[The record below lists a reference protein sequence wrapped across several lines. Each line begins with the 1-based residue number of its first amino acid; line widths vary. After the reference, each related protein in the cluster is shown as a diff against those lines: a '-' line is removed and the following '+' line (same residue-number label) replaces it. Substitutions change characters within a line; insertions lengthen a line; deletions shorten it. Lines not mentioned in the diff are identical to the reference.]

1 MVFLHYFVWS
11 CWYNTMS
18 VYLVKLNFTGA
29 QIGLAYGTTAI
40 GALVSPFLIGVI
52 ADRYVPAQR
61 LLGTLHLI
69 GAALLWW
76 ISQQTSFD
84 AFYWSLVIYTLT
96 YMAGHGLINTITL
109 THAPNPAKWF
119 PIIMTAA
126 SAGWIAAANVINYWG
141 KIAGW
146 IANTINTFTSIFNFT
161 AFKAMPDA
169 KANLADNNGMFL
181 LACGIAVAIALYAF
195 TLPNT
200 PPKGDAGPVSA
211 SKLLGLDALKLFKDR
226 SFAVFMFCSFLI
238 CIPLS
243 FYFTW
248 TGAFLSEMNVANYA
262 SKMTLGQV
270 SEVGFLLLLPALLPL
285 LGAKRI
291 MILGMAAWAVRFA
304 LFAYFHEQPTA
315 TWMILGGILLHGMCY
330 DFIFVMGR
338 MYVDKAAG
346 DSLRASAQG
355 LHAVFTLG
363 AGMFVGSWLSG
374 VIAQFYSKPQIKADG
389 WIQEIAYKALDFLS
403 PITNYI
409 AEIFSAQKVPAN
421 DAHMWTHVWLIPAI
435 MSAALIP
442 IFLALFREKPAD
454 SPSA

>member
-11 CWYNTMS
+11 CWYNTMA
-18 VYLVKLNFTGA
+18 VYLGKLEFTGT

-52 ADRYVPAQR
+52 ADRYVSAQR
-61 LLGTLHLI
+61 LLGVLHLL
-69 GAALLWW
+69 GAGLLWW
-76 ISQQTSFD
+76 ISQQTSFSV
-84 AFYWSLVIYTLT
+84 FYPSLIVYTLT

-119 PIIMTAA
+119 PIVMAAA
-126 SAGWIAAANVINYWG
+126 SAGWIAAANVV
-141 KIAGW
+141 
-146 IANTINTFTSIFNFT
+146 NF
-161 AFKAMPDA
+161 A
-169 KANLADNNGMFL
+169 KLADNNGMFT
-181 LACGIAVAIALYAF
+181 LACGVAVAIALYSF

-211 SKLLGLDALKLFKDR
+211 GKLLGLDALKLFKDR
-226 SFAVFMFCSFLI
+226 SFAIFMVCSFLI

-248 TGAFLSEMNVANYA
+248 TGAFLSEMNVADYA
-262 SKMTLGQV
+262 SKMTLGQL
-270 SEVGFLLLLPALLPL
+270 SEVGFLLLLPILLPI

-291 MILGMAAWAVRFA
+291 MILGMAAWAARFA

-315 TWMILGGILLHGMCY
+315 TWMVLGGILLHGMCY

-374 VIAQFYSKPQIKADG
+374 VVAQHYTNPQNIHDWKSI
-389 WIQEIAYKALDFLS
+389 WL
-403 PITNYI
+403 
-409 AEIFSAQKVPAN
+409 VPALMS
-421 DAHMWTHVWLIPAI
+421 AVLIPV
-435 MSAALIP
+435 
-442 IFLALFREKPAD
+442 FLALFRERSSD
-454 SPSA
+454 EG

>member
-1 MVFLHYFVWS
+1 MTPTLYLRLAAMVFLHYFVWS
-11 CWYNTMS
+11 CWYNTMA
-18 VYLVKLNFTGA
+18 VYLGKLNFTGT

-40 GALVSPFLIGVI
+40 GALISPFLIGVI

-61 LLGTLHLI
+61 LLGVLHLL

-76 ISQQTSFD
+76 ISQQTSFSI
-84 AFYWSLVIYTLT
+84 FYPSLIVYTLT

-119 PIIMTAA
+119 PIVMAAA
-126 SAGWIAAANVINYWG
+126 SAGWIAAANVINF
-141 KIAGW
+141 AG
-146 IANTINTFTSIFNFT
+146 
-161 AFKAMPDA
+161 
-169 KANLADNNGMFL
+169 LADNKGMFT
-181 LACGIAVAIALYAF
+181 LACGVAVAIALYSF

-248 TGAFLSEMNVANYA
+248 TGAFLSDMNVANYA

-270 SEVGFLLLLPALLPL
+270 SEVGFLLLLPALLPF

-291 MILGMAAWAVRFA
+291 MILGMAAWAVRFS

-315 TWMILGGILLHGMCY
+315 TWMVLGGILLHGMCY

-374 VIAQFYSKPQIKADG
+374 VVAQNY
-389 WIQEIAYKALDFLS
+389 
-403 PITNYI
+403 TNAAGVHDWKSI
-409 AEIFSAQKVPAN
+409 
-421 DAHMWTHVWLIPAI
+421 WLVPAI
-435 MSAALIP
+435 MSAVLIP
-442 IFLALFREKPAD
+442 IFLALFREK
-454 SPSA
+454 SAEDTRA

>member
-1 MVFLHYFVWS
+1 MSPTLYIRLATMVFLHYFVWS
-11 CWYNTMS
+11 CWYNTMA
-18 VYLVKLNFTGA
+18 VYLGKLEFTGT

-52 ADRYVPAQR
+52 ADRYVSAQR
-61 LLGTLHLI
+61 LLGVLHLL
-69 GAALLWW
+69 GAGLLWW
-76 ISQQTSFD
+76 ISQQTTFSV
-84 AFYWSLVIYTLT
+84 FYPSLIVYTLT

-119 PIIMTAA
+119 PIVMAAA
-126 SAGWIAAANVINYWG
+126 SAGWIAAANVV
-141 KIAGW
+141 
-146 IANTINTFTSIFNFT
+146 NF
-161 AFKAMPDA
+161 A
-169 KANLADNNGMFL
+169 KLTDNNGMFT
-181 LACGIAVAIALYAF
+181 LACGVAVAIALYSF

-211 SKLLGLDALKLFKDR
+211 GKLLGLDALRLFKDR
-226 SFAVFMFCSFLI
+226 SFAIFMVCSFLI

-248 TGAFLSEMNVANYA
+248 TGAFLSEMNVADYA
-262 SKMTLGQV
+262 SKMTLGQL
-270 SEVGFLLLLPALLPL
+270 SEVGFLLLLPILLPI

-291 MILGMAAWAVRFA
+291 MILGMAAWAARFA

-315 TWMILGGILLHGMCY
+315 TWMVLGGILLHGMCY

-374 VIAQFYSKPQIKADG
+374 VVAQNY
-389 WIQEIAYKALDFLS
+389 
-403 PITNYI
+403 TN
-409 AEIFSAQKVPAN
+409 AQGVHDWKSI
-421 DAHMWTHVWLIPAI
+421 WLVPAI

-442 IFLALFREKPAD
+442 VFLALFRERSSD
-454 SPSA
+454 EG

>member
-11 CWYNTMS
+11 CWYNTLS
-18 VYLVKLNFTGA
+18 VYLGTLKFTGT

-61 LLGTLHLI
+61 LLGVLHLL
-69 GAALLWW
+69 GAGLLWW
-76 ISQQTSFD
+76 ISQQTTFS
-84 AFYWSLVIYTLT
+84 AFYPSLIVYTLT

-119 PIIMTAA
+119 PIVMAAA
-126 SAGWIAAANVINYWG
+126 SAGWIAAANVV
-141 KIAGW
+141 
-146 IANTINTFTSIFNFT
+146 NF
-161 AFKAMPDA
+161 A
-169 KANLADNNGMFL
+169 KLTDNNGMFT
-181 LACGIAVAIALYAF
+181 LACGVAVGIALYSF

-211 SKLLGLDALKLFKDR
+211 GKLLGLDALKLFKDR
-226 SFAVFMFCSFLI
+226 SFAVFMICSFLI
-238 CIPLS
+238 CVPLS

-248 TGAFLSEMNVANYA
+248 TGAFLSEMNVADYA
-262 SKMTLGQV
+262 SKMTLGQL
-270 SEVGFLLLLPALLPL
+270 SEVGFLLLLPILLPI

-291 MILGMAAWAVRFA
+291 MILGMAAWAARFA

-315 TWMILGGILLHGMCY
+315 TWMVLGGILLHGMCY

-374 VIAQFYSKPQIKADG
+374 VVAQNY
-389 WIQEIAYKALDFLS
+389 
-403 PITNYI
+403 TN
-409 AEIFSAQKVPAN
+409 AQGVHDWKSI
-421 DAHMWTHVWLIPAI
+421 WLVPAI

-442 IFLALFREKPAD
+442 VFLALFREKPAED
-454 SPSA
+454 TKA

>member
-1 MVFLHYFVWS
+1 MTPTLYLRLATMVFLHYFVWS
-11 CWYNTMS
+11 CWYNTMA
-18 VYLVKLNFTGA
+18 VYLGKLNFTGT

-61 LLGTLHLI
+61 LLGGLHLL

-76 ISQQTSFD
+76 ISQQTEFGV
-84 AFYWSLVIYTLT
+84 FYPSLIVYTLT

-109 THAPNPAKWF
+109 AHAPNPAKWF
-119 PIIMTAA
+119 PIVMAAA
-126 SAGWIAAANVINYWG
+126 SAGWIAAANVINF
-141 KIAGW
+141 AG
-146 IANTINTFTSIFNFT
+146 
-161 AFKAMPDA
+161 
-169 KANLADNNGMFL
+169 LADNKGMFT
-181 LACGIAVAIALYAF
+181 LACGVAVAIALYSF

-226 SFAVFMFCSFLI
+226 SFAVFMVCSFLI
-238 CIPLS
+238 CVPLS

-248 TGAFLSEMNVANYA
+248 TGAFLSDMNVANYA

-270 SEVGFLLLLPALLPL
+270 SEVGFLLLLPVLLPF

-291 MILGMAAWAVRFA
+291 MILGMAAWAARFA

-315 TWMILGGILLHGMCY
+315 TWMVLGGILLHGMCY

-374 VIAQFYSKPQIKADG
+374 VVAQHY
-389 WIQEIAYKALDFLS
+389 
-403 PITNYI
+403 T
-409 AEIFSAQKVPAN
+409 AN
-421 DAHMWTHVWLIPAI
+421 NVHDWKSIWLVPAI

-442 IFLALFREKPAD
+442 IFLALFREKSGD

>member
-1 MVFLHYFVWS
+1 MTPTLYLRLAAMVFLHYFVWS
-11 CWYNTMS
+11 CWYNTMA
-18 VYLVKLNFTGA
+18 VYLGKLNFTGT

-40 GALVSPFLIGVI
+40 GALISPFIIGVI
-52 ADRYVPAQR
+52 ADRFVPAQR
-61 LLGTLHLI
+61 LLGGLHLL

-76 ISQQTSFD
+76 ISQQTTFGI
-84 AFYWSLVIYTLT
+84 FYPSLIVYTLT

-109 THAPNPAKWF
+109 THTPNPAKWF
-119 PIIMTAA
+119 PVVMVAA
-126 SAGWIAAANVINYWG
+126 SAGWIVAANVINF
-141 KIAGW
+141 AQ
-146 IANTINTFTSIFNFT
+146 
-161 AFKAMPDA
+161 
-169 KANLADNNGMFL
+169 LADNNGMFK
-181 LACGIAVAIALYAF
+181 LACGVALMVALYSF

-200 PPKGDAGPVSA
+200 PPKGDTGPVSA

-248 TGAFLSEMNVANYA
+248 TGAFLSEMNVADYA

-270 SEVGFLLLLPALLPL
+270 SEVGFLLLLPILLPF

-315 TWMILGGILLHGMCY
+315 TWMVFGGILLHGMSY

-363 AGMFVGSWLSG
+363 AGMFVGSWLAG
-374 VIAQFYSKPQIKADG
+374 VVAQNY
-389 WIQEIAYKALDFLS
+389 
-403 PITNYI
+403 TNAAGVHDWKSI
-409 AEIFSAQKVPAN
+409 
-421 DAHMWTHVWLIPAI
+421 WLIPAI
-435 MSAALIP
+435 MSAVLIP
-442 IFLALFREKPAD
+442 VFLALFREK
-454 SPSA
+454 SAEDTNA

>member
-1 MVFLHYFVWS
+1 MTPTLYLRLAAMVFLHYFVWS
-11 CWYNTMS
+11 CWYNTMA
-18 VYLVKLNFTGA
+18 VYLGKLNFTGT

-40 GALVSPFLIGVI
+40 GALISPFIIGVI
-52 ADRYVPAQR
+52 ADRFVPAQR
-61 LLGTLHLI
+61 LLGVLHLL
-69 GAALLWW
+69 GAGLLWW
-76 ISQQTSFD
+76 ISQQT
-84 AFYWSLVIYTLT
+84 AFNIFYPSLIVYTLT

-109 THAPNPAKWF
+109 THTPNPAKWF
-119 PIIMTAA
+119 PIVMVAA
-126 SAGWIAAANVINYWG
+126 SAGWIVAANVINF
-141 KIAGW
+141 AG
-146 IANTINTFTSIFNFT
+146 
-161 AFKAMPDA
+161 
-169 KANLADNNGMFL
+169 LADNNGMFK
-181 LACGIAVAIALYAF
+181 LACGVALAVALYSF

-200 PPKGDAGPVSA
+200 PPKGDTGPVSA

-248 TGAFLSEMNVANYA
+248 TSAFLSEMNVADYA

-270 SEVGFLLLLPALLPL
+270 SEVGFLLLLPILLPF

-315 TWMILGGILLHGMCY
+315 TWMVLGGILLHGMCY

-363 AGMFVGSWLSG
+363 AGMFVGSWLAG
-374 VIAQFYSKPQIKADG
+374 VVAQNY
-389 WIQEIAYKALDFLS
+389 
-403 PITNYI
+403 TNAAGVHDWKSI
-409 AEIFSAQKVPAN
+409 
-421 DAHMWTHVWLIPAI
+421 WLVPAI

-442 IFLALFREKPAD
+442 IFVALFREKSAD
-454 SPSA
+454 TQDA

>member
-11 CWYNTMS
+11 CWYNTMA
-18 VYLVKLNFTGA
+18 VYLGKLEFTGT

-52 ADRYVPAQR
+52 ADRYVSAQR
-61 LLGTLHLI
+61 LLGVLHLL
-69 GAALLWW
+69 GAGLLWW
-76 ISQQTSFD
+76 ISQQTTFSV
-84 AFYWSLVIYTLT
+84 FYPSLIVYTLT

-119 PIIMTAA
+119 PIVMAAA
-126 SAGWIAAANVINYWG
+126 SAGWIAAANVV
-141 KIAGW
+141 
-146 IANTINTFTSIFNFT
+146 NF
-161 AFKAMPDA
+161 A
-169 KANLADNNGMFL
+169 KLTDNNGMFT
-181 LACGIAVAIALYAF
+181 LACGVAVAIALYSF

-211 SKLLGLDALKLFKDR
+211 GKLLGLDALRLFKDR
-226 SFAVFMFCSFLI
+226 SFAIFMVCSFLI

-248 TGAFLSEMNVANYA
+248 TGAFLSEMNVADYA
-262 SKMTLGQV
+262 SKMTLGQL
-270 SEVGFLLLLPALLPL
+270 SEVGFLLLLPILLPI

-291 MILGMAAWAVRFA
+291 MILGMAAWAARFA

-315 TWMILGGILLHGMCY
+315 TWMVLGGILLHGMCY

-374 VIAQFYSKPQIKADG
+374 VVAQNY
-389 WIQEIAYKALDFLS
+389 
-403 PITNYI
+403 TN
-409 AEIFSAQKVPAN
+409 AQGVHDWKSI
-421 DAHMWTHVWLIPAI
+421 WLVPAI

-442 IFLALFREKPAD
+442 IFLALFREKPSEDTHA
-454 SPSA
+454 

>member
-1 MVFLHYFVWS
+1 MTPTLYLRLAAMVFLHYFVWS
-11 CWYNTMS
+11 CWYNTMA
-18 VYLVKLNFTGA
+18 VYLGKLNFTGT

-40 GALVSPFLIGVI
+40 GALISPFIIGVI
-52 ADRYVPAQR
+52 ADRFVPAQR
-61 LLGTLHLI
+61 LLGVLHLL
-69 GAALLWW
+69 GAGLLWW
-76 ISQQTSFD
+76 ISQQTTFNI
-84 AFYWSLVIYTLT
+84 FYPSLIVYTLT

-109 THAPNPAKWF
+109 THTPNPAKWF
-119 PIIMTAA
+119 PIVMVAA
-126 SAGWIAAANVINYWG
+126 SAGWIVAANVINF
-141 KIAGW
+141 AG
-146 IANTINTFTSIFNFT
+146 
-161 AFKAMPDA
+161 
-169 KANLADNNGMFL
+169 LADNNGMFK
-181 LACGIAVAIALYAF
+181 LACGVALAVALYSF

-200 PPKGDAGPVSA
+200 PPKGDTGPVSA

-248 TGAFLSEMNVANYA
+248 TSAFLSEMNVADYA

-270 SEVGFLLLLPALLPL
+270 SEVGFLLLLPILLPF

-291 MILGMAAWAVRFA
+291 MILGMAAWAARFA

-315 TWMILGGILLHGMCY
+315 TWMVLGGILLHGMSY

-363 AGMFVGSWLSG
+363 AGMFVGSWLAG
-374 VIAQFYSKPQIKADG
+374 VVAQ
-389 WIQEIAYKALDFLS
+389 
-403 PITNYI
+403 NYT
-409 AEIFSAQKVPAN
+409 SATGVHDWKSI
-421 DAHMWTHVWLIPAI
+421 WLVPAI
-435 MSAALIP
+435 MSAILIP
-442 IFLALFREKPAD
+442 VFLALFREK
-454 SPSA
+454 SPNDASA

>member
-1 MVFLHYFVWS
+1 MTPTLYLRLAIMVFLHYFVWS
-11 CWYNTMS
+11 CWYNTMA
-18 VYLVKLNFTGA
+18 VYLGKLNFTGT

-61 LLGTLHLI
+61 LLGVLHLL

-76 ISQQTSFD
+76 ISQQTSFSI
-84 AFYWSLVIYTLT
+84 FYPSLIVYTLT

-119 PIIMTAA
+119 PIVMAAA
-126 SAGWIAAANVINYWG
+126 SAGWIAAANVINF
-141 KIAGW
+141 AG
-146 IANTINTFTSIFNFT
+146 
-161 AFKAMPDA
+161 
-169 KANLADNNGMFL
+169 LADNKGMFT
-181 LACGIAVAIALYAF
+181 LACGVAVAIALYSF

-248 TGAFLSEMNVANYA
+248 TGAFLSDMNVANYA

-270 SEVGFLLLLPALLPL
+270 SEVGFLLLLPALLPF

-291 MILGMAAWAVRFA
+291 MILGMAAWAARFA

-315 TWMILGGILLHGMCY
+315 TWMVLGGILLHGMCY

-374 VIAQFYSKPQIKADG
+374 VVAQRYSNAAGVHDWKSI
-389 WIQEIAYKALDFLS
+389 
-403 PITNYI
+403 
-409 AEIFSAQKVPAN
+409 
-421 DAHMWTHVWLIPAI
+421 WLVPAI

-442 IFLALFREKPAD
+442 IFFALFREK
-454 SPSA
+454 SAEDTRA

>member
-1 MVFLHYFVWS
+1 MTPTLYLRLAIMVFLHYFVWS
-11 CWYNTMS
+11 CWYNTLS
-18 VYLVKLNFTGA
+18 VYLGTLKFTGT

-52 ADRYVPAQR
+52 ADRYVSAQR
-61 LLGTLHLI
+61 LLGVLHLL
-69 GAALLWW
+69 GAGLLWW
-76 ISQQTSFD
+76 ISQQTTFSV
-84 AFYWSLVIYTLT
+84 FYPSLIVYTLT

-119 PIIMTAA
+119 PIVMAAA
-126 SAGWIAAANVINYWG
+126 SAGWIAAANVV
-141 KIAGW
+141 
-146 IANTINTFTSIFNFT
+146 NF
-161 AFKAMPDA
+161 A
-169 KANLADNNGMFL
+169 KLTDNNGMFT
-181 LACGIAVAIALYAF
+181 LACGVAVAIALYSF

-211 SKLLGLDALKLFKDR
+211 GKLLGLDALRLFKDR
-226 SFAVFMFCSFLI
+226 SFAIFMVCSFLI

-248 TGAFLSEMNVANYA
+248 TGAFLSEMNVADYA
-262 SKMTLGQV
+262 SKMTLGQL
-270 SEVGFLLLLPALLPL
+270 SEVGFLLLLPILLPI

-291 MILGMAAWAVRFA
+291 MILGMAAWAARFA

-315 TWMILGGILLHGMCY
+315 TWMVLGGILLHGMCY

-374 VIAQFYSKPQIKADG
+374 VVAQNY
-389 WIQEIAYKALDFLS
+389 
-403 PITNYI
+403 TN
-409 AEIFSAQKVPAN
+409 AQGVHDWKSI
-421 DAHMWTHVWLIPAI
+421 WLVPAI

-442 IFLALFREKPAD
+442 VFLALFRERSSD
-454 SPSA
+454 EG

>member
-1 MVFLHYFVWS
+1 MTPTLYIRLATMVFLHYFVWS
-11 CWYNTMS
+11 CWYNTMA
-18 VYLVKLNFTGA
+18 VYLGKLNFTGT

-61 LLGTLHLI
+61 LLGVLHLL
-69 GAALLWW
+69 GAGLLWW
-76 ISQQTSFD
+76 ISQQTSFSI
-84 AFYWSLVIYTLT
+84 FYPSLIVYTLT

-119 PIIMTAA
+119 PIVMAAA
-126 SAGWIAAANVINYWG
+126 SAGWIVAANVINF
-141 KIAGW
+141 AG
-146 IANTINTFTSIFNFT
+146 
-161 AFKAMPDA
+161 
-169 KANLADNNGMFL
+169 LADNKGMFT
-181 LACGIAVAIALYAF
+181 LACGVAVAIALYSF

-248 TGAFLSEMNVANYA
+248 TGAFLSDMNVANYA

-270 SEVGFLLLLPALLPL
+270 SEVGFLLLLPVLLPF

-315 TWMILGGILLHGMCY
+315 TWMVLGGILLHGMCY

-374 VIAQFYSKPQIKADG
+374 VVAQNY
-389 WIQEIAYKALDFLS
+389 
-403 PITNYI
+403 TNAAGLHDWKSI
-409 AEIFSAQKVPAN
+409 
-421 DAHMWTHVWLIPAI
+421 WLVPAI

-442 IFLALFREKPAD
+442 IFLALFRDK
-454 SPSA
+454 SAEDTKA

>member
-1 MVFLHYFVWS
+1 MTPTLYLRLAAMVFLHYFVWS
-11 CWYNTMS
+11 CWYNTMA
-18 VYLVKLNFTGA
+18 VYLGKLNFTGT

-40 GALVSPFLIGVI
+40 GALISPFIIGVI
-52 ADRYVPAQR
+52 ADRFVPAQR
-61 LLGTLHLI
+61 LLGGLHLL

-76 ISQQTSFD
+76 ISQQTTFGI
-84 AFYWSLVIYTLT
+84 FYPSLIVYTLT

-109 THAPNPAKWF
+109 THTPNPAKWF
-119 PIIMTAA
+119 PIVMVAA
-126 SAGWIAAANVINYWG
+126 SAGWIVAANVINF
-141 KIAGW
+141 AE
-146 IANTINTFTSIFNFT
+146 
-161 AFKAMPDA
+161 
-169 KANLADNNGMFL
+169 LADNNGMFK
-181 LACGIAVAIALYAF
+181 LACGVALAVALYSF

-200 PPKGDAGPVSA
+200 PPKGDTGPVSA

-248 TGAFLSEMNVANYA
+248 TSAFLSEMNVADYA

-270 SEVGFLLLLPALLPL
+270 SEVGFLLLLPILLPF

-291 MILGMAAWAVRFA
+291 MILGMAAWALRFA

-315 TWMILGGILLHGMCY
+315 TWMILGGILLHGMSY

-363 AGMFVGSWLSG
+363 AGMFVGSWLAG
-374 VIAQFYSKPQIKADG
+374 VVAQNY
-389 WIQEIAYKALDFLS
+389 
-403 PITNYI
+403 TNAAGVHDWKSI
-409 AEIFSAQKVPAN
+409 
-421 DAHMWTHVWLIPAI
+421 WLVPAI
-435 MSAALIP
+435 MSAVLIP
-442 IFLALFREKPAD
+442 VFLALFREK
-454 SPSA
+454 SAEDTRA

>member
-1 MVFLHYFVWS
+1 MTPTLYLRLAVMVFLHYFVWS
-11 CWYNTMS
+11 CWYNTMA
-18 VYLVKLNFTGA
+18 VYLGKLNFTGT

-61 LLGTLHLI
+61 LLGVLHLL
-69 GAALLWW
+69 GAGLLWW
-76 ISQQTSFD
+76 ISQQTSFSI
-84 AFYWSLVIYTLT
+84 FYPSLIVYTLT

-119 PIIMTAA
+119 PVVMAAA
-126 SAGWIAAANVINYWG
+126 SAGWIAAANVINF
-141 KIAGW
+141 AG
-146 IANTINTFTSIFNFT
+146 
-161 AFKAMPDA
+161 
-169 KANLADNNGMFL
+169 LADNNGMFR
-181 LACGIAVAIALYAF
+181 LACGIAVAIALYSF

-248 TGAFLSEMNVANYA
+248 TGAFLSDMNVANYA

-270 SEVGFLLLLPALLPL
+270 SEVGFLLLLPVLLPF

-315 TWMILGGILLHGMCY
+315 TWMVLGGILLHGMCY

-374 VIAQFYSKPQIKADG
+374 VVAQNY
-389 WIQEIAYKALDFLS
+389 
-403 PITNYI
+403 TNAAGVHDWKSI
-409 AEIFSAQKVPAN
+409 
-421 DAHMWTHVWLIPAI
+421 WLVPAI

-442 IFLALFREKPAD
+442 IVLALFRDKPAED
-454 SPSA
+454 TRA

>member
-1 MVFLHYFVWS
+1 MA
-11 CWYNTMS
+11 
-18 VYLVKLNFTGA
+18 VYLGKLNFTGT

-40 GALVSPFLIGVI
+40 GALISPFIIGVI
-52 ADRYVPAQR
+52 ADRFVPAQR
-61 LLGTLHLI
+61 LLGVLHLL
-69 GAALLWW
+69 GAGLLWW
-76 ISQQTSFD
+76 ISQQTTFNI
-84 AFYWSLVIYTLT
+84 FYPSLIVYTLT

-109 THAPNPAKWF
+109 THTPNPAKWF
-119 PIIMTAA
+119 PIVMVAA
-126 SAGWIAAANVINYWG
+126 SAGWIVAANVINF
-141 KIAGW
+141 AG
-146 IANTINTFTSIFNFT
+146 
-161 AFKAMPDA
+161 
-169 KANLADNNGMFL
+169 LADNNGMFK
-181 LACGIAVAIALYAF
+181 LACGVALAVALYSF

-200 PPKGDAGPVSA
+200 PPKGDTGPVSA

-248 TGAFLSEMNVANYA
+248 TSAFLSEMNVADYA

-270 SEVGFLLLLPALLPL
+270 SEVGFLLLLPVLLPF

-291 MILGMAAWAVRFA
+291 MILGMAAWAARFA

-315 TWMILGGILLHGMCY
+315 TWMVLGGILLHGMSY

-363 AGMFVGSWLSG
+363 AGMFVGSWLAG
-374 VIAQFYSKPQIKADG
+374 VVAQNY
-389 WIQEIAYKALDFLS
+389 
-403 PITNYI
+403 TNAAGVHDWKSI
-409 AEIFSAQKVPAN
+409 
-421 DAHMWTHVWLIPAI
+421 WLVPAI

-442 IFLALFREKPAD
+442 IFLALFHERSGDEG
-454 SPSA
+454 

>member
-1 MVFLHYFVWS
+1 MTPTLYLRLAAMVFLHYFVWS
-11 CWYNTMS
+11 CWYNTMA
-18 VYLVKLNFTGA
+18 VYLGKLNFTGT

-40 GALVSPFLIGVI
+40 GALISPFIIGVI
-52 ADRYVPAQR
+52 ADRFVPAQR
-61 LLGTLHLI
+61 LLGVLHLL
-69 GAALLWW
+69 GAGLLWW
-76 ISQQTSFD
+76 ISQQTTFNI
-84 AFYWSLVIYTLT
+84 FYPSLIVYTLT

-109 THAPNPAKWF
+109 THTPNPAKWF
-119 PIIMTAA
+119 PVVMVAA
-126 SAGWIAAANVINYWG
+126 SAGWIVAANVINF
-141 KIAGW
+141 AG
-146 IANTINTFTSIFNFT
+146 
-161 AFKAMPDA
+161 
-169 KANLADNNGMFL
+169 LADNNGMFK
-181 LACGIAVAIALYAF
+181 LACGVALAVALYSF

-200 PPKGDAGPVSA
+200 PPKGDTGPVSA

-248 TGAFLSEMNVANYA
+248 TSAFLSEMNVADYA

-270 SEVGFLLLLPALLPL
+270 SEVGFLLLLPILLPF

-291 MILGMAAWAVRFA
+291 MILGMAAWAARFA

-315 TWMILGGILLHGMCY
+315 TWMILGGILLHGMSY

-363 AGMFVGSWLSG
+363 AGMFVGSWLAG
-374 VIAQFYSKPQIKADG
+374 VVAQNY
-389 WIQEIAYKALDFLS
+389 
-403 PITNYI
+403 TNAAGVHDWKSI
-409 AEIFSAQKVPAN
+409 
-421 DAHMWTHVWLIPAI
+421 WLVPAI
-435 MSAALIP
+435 MSAVLIP
-442 IFLALFREKPAD
+442 VFLALFRERSGD
-454 SPSA
+454 EG

>member
-1 MVFLHYFVWS
+1 VRPSAATPKLPPFPQLRTKNKELFLSYPYPYPYPFNHPMTPTLYLRLAIMVFLHYFVWS
-11 CWYNTMS
+11 CWYNTLS
-18 VYLVKLNFTGA
+18 VYLGTLKFTGT

-61 LLGTLHLI
+61 LLGVLHLL
-69 GAALLWW
+69 GAGLLWW
-76 ISQQTSFD
+76 ISQQTTFSV
-84 AFYWSLVIYTLT
+84 FYPSLIVYTLT

-119 PIIMTAA
+119 PIVMAAA
-126 SAGWIAAANVINYWG
+126 SAGWIAAANVV
-141 KIAGW
+141 
-146 IANTINTFTSIFNFT
+146 NF
-161 AFKAMPDA
+161 A
-169 KANLADNNGMFL
+169 KLADNNGMFT
-181 LACGIAVAIALYAF
+181 LACGVAVAIALYSF

-211 SKLLGLDALKLFKDR
+211 GKLLGLDALKLFKDR
-226 SFAVFMFCSFLI
+226 SFAVFMICSFLI

-248 TGAFLSEMNVANYA
+248 TGAFLSEMNVADYA

-270 SEVGFLLLLPALLPL
+270 SEVGFLLLLPILLPI

-315 TWMILGGILLHGMCY
+315 TWMVLGGILLHGMCY

-374 VIAQFYSKPQIKADG
+374 VVAQNYTNAQNVHDWKAI
-389 WIQEIAYKALDFLS
+389 WL
-403 PITNYI
+403 
-409 AEIFSAQKVPAN
+409 VPALMS
-421 DAHMWTHVWLIPAI
+421 AVLIPV
-435 MSAALIP
+435 
-442 IFLALFREKPAD
+442 FLALFREKPAD
-454 SPSA
+454 TRDA

>member
-1 MVFLHYFVWS
+1 MTPTLYIRLATMVFLHYFVWS
-11 CWYNTMS
+11 CWYNTLS
-18 VYLVKLNFTGA
+18 VYLGKLEFTGT

-61 LLGTLHLI
+61 LLGVLHLL
-69 GAALLWW
+69 GAGLLWW
-76 ISQQTSFD
+76 ISQQTTFSV
-84 AFYWSLVIYTLT
+84 FYPSLIVYTLT

-109 THAPNPAKWF
+109 AHAPNPAKWF
-119 PIIMTAA
+119 PIVMAAA
-126 SAGWIAAANVINYWG
+126 SAGWIAAANVV
-141 KIAGW
+141 
-146 IANTINTFTSIFNFT
+146 NF
-161 AFKAMPDA
+161 A
-169 KANLADNNGMFL
+169 KLTDNNGMFT
-181 LACGIAVAIALYAF
+181 LACGVAVAIALYSF

-211 SKLLGLDALKLFKDR
+211 GKLLGLDALKLFKDR
-226 SFAVFMFCSFLI
+226 SFAIFMICSFLI
-238 CIPLS
+238 CVPLS

-248 TGAFLSEMNVANYA
+248 TGAFLSEMNVADYA
-262 SKMTLGQV
+262 SKMTLGQL
-270 SEVGFLLLLPALLPL
+270 SEVGFLLLLPILLPI

-315 TWMILGGILLHGMCY
+315 TWMVLGGILLHGMCY

-374 VIAQFYSKPQIKADG
+374 VVAQNY
-389 WIQEIAYKALDFLS
+389 
-403 PITNYI
+403 TN
-409 AEIFSAQKVPAN
+409 AQNVHDWKSI
-421 DAHMWTHVWLIPAI
+421 WLVPAI

-442 IFLALFREKPAD
+442 VFLALFREKPAD
-454 SPSA
+454 TQDA

>member
-1 MVFLHYFVWS
+1 MTPTLYIRLATMVFLHYFVWS
-11 CWYNTMS
+11 CWYNTMA
-18 VYLVKLNFTGA
+18 VYLGKLNFTGT

-61 LLGTLHLI
+61 LLGVLHLL
-69 GAALLWW
+69 GAGLLWW
-76 ISQQTSFD
+76 ISQQTSFSI
-84 AFYWSLVIYTLT
+84 FYPSLIVYTLT

-119 PIIMTAA
+119 PIVMAAA
-126 SAGWIAAANVINYWG
+126 SAGWIAAANVV
-141 KIAGW
+141 
-146 IANTINTFTSIFNFT
+146 NF
-161 AFKAMPDA
+161 A
-169 KANLADNNGMFL
+169 KLADNNGMFT
-181 LACGIAVAIALYAF
+181 LACGVAVAIALYSF

-248 TGAFLSEMNVANYA
+248 TGAFLSEMNVADYA

-270 SEVGFLLLLPALLPL
+270 SEVGFLLLLPVLLPF

-315 TWMILGGILLHGMCY
+315 TWMVLGGILLHGMCY

-374 VIAQFYSKPQIKADG
+374 VVAQNY
-389 WIQEIAYKALDFLS
+389 
-403 PITNYI
+403 TNVQGVHDWKSI
-409 AEIFSAQKVPAN
+409 
-421 DAHMWTHVWLIPAI
+421 WLVPAI
-435 MSAALIP
+435 MSAVLIP
-442 IFLALFREKPAD
+442 IFLALFRERSSD
-454 SPSA
+454 EG

>member
-1 MVFLHYFVWS
+1 MTPTLYIRLATMVFLHYFVWS
-11 CWYNTMS
+11 CWYNTLS
-18 VYLVKLNFTGA
+18 VYLGKLEFTGT

-61 LLGTLHLI
+61 LLGVLHLL
-69 GAALLWW
+69 GAGLLWW
-76 ISQQTSFD
+76 ISQQTTFSV
-84 AFYWSLVIYTLT
+84 FYPSLIVYTLT

-109 THAPNPAKWF
+109 AHAPNPAKWF
-119 PIIMTAA
+119 PIVMAAA
-126 SAGWIAAANVINYWG
+126 SAGWIAAANVV
-141 KIAGW
+141 
-146 IANTINTFTSIFNFT
+146 NF
-161 AFKAMPDA
+161 A
-169 KANLADNNGMFL
+169 KLADNNGMFT
-181 LACGIAVAIALYAF
+181 LACGVAVAIALYSF

-211 SKLLGLDALKLFKDR
+211 GKLLGLDALKLFKDR
-226 SFAVFMFCSFLI
+226 SFAIFMVCSFLI
-238 CIPLS
+238 CVPLS

-248 TGAFLSEMNVANYA
+248 TGAFLSEMNVADYA
-262 SKMTLGQV
+262 SKMTLGQL
-270 SEVGFLLLLPALLPL
+270 SEVGFLLLLPILLPI

-315 TWMILGGILLHGMCY
+315 TWMVLGGILLHGMCY

-374 VIAQFYSKPQIKADG
+374 VVAQNY
-389 WIQEIAYKALDFLS
+389 
-403 PITNYI
+403 TN
-409 AEIFSAQKVPAN
+409 AQNVHDWKSI
-421 DAHMWTHVWLIPAI
+421 WLVPAI

-442 IFLALFREKPAD
+442 VFLALFREKPAD
-454 SPSA
+454 TQDA

>member
-1 MVFLHYFVWS
+1 MTPTLYLRLAAMVFLHYFVWS
-11 CWYNTMS
+11 CWYNTMA
-18 VYLVKLNFTGA
+18 VYLGKLNFTGT

-40 GALVSPFLIGVI
+40 GALISPFIIGVI
-52 ADRYVPAQR
+52 ADRFVPAQR
-61 LLGTLHLI
+61 LLGVLHLL
-69 GAALLWW
+69 GAGLLWW
-76 ISQQTSFD
+76 ISQQT
-84 AFYWSLVIYTLT
+84 AFNIFYPSLIVYTLT

-109 THAPNPAKWF
+109 THTPNPAKWF
-119 PIIMTAA
+119 PIVMVAA
-126 SAGWIAAANVINYWG
+126 SAGWIVAANVINF
-141 KIAGW
+141 AG
-146 IANTINTFTSIFNFT
+146 
-161 AFKAMPDA
+161 
-169 KANLADNNGMFL
+169 LADNNGMFT
-181 LACGIAVAIALYAF
+181 LACGVAVAIALYSF

-270 SEVGFLLLLPALLPL
+270 SEVGFLLLLPVLLPF

-291 MILGMAAWAVRFA
+291 MILGMAAWAARFA

-315 TWMILGGILLHGMCY
+315 TWMVLGGILLHGMCY

-346 DSLRASAQG
+346 DGLRASAQG

-374 VIAQFYSKPQIKADG
+374 VVAQNY
-389 WIQEIAYKALDFLS
+389 
-403 PITNYI
+403 TN
-409 AEIFSAQKVPAN
+409 AAGVN
-421 DAHMWTHVWLIPAI
+421 DWKSIWLVPAI

-442 IFLALFREKPAD
+442 VFLALFREK
-454 SPSA
+454 SAEDTGA

>member
-1 MVFLHYFVWS
+1 MSPTLYIRLATMVFLHYFVWS
-11 CWYNTMS
+11 CWYNTMA
-18 VYLVKLNFTGA
+18 VYLGKLEFTGT

-52 ADRYVPAQR
+52 ADRYVSAQR
-61 LLGTLHLI
+61 LLGVLHLL
-69 GAALLWW
+69 GAGLLWW
-76 ISQQTSFD
+76 ISQQTTFSV
-84 AFYWSLVIYTLT
+84 FYPSLIVYTLT

-119 PIIMTAA
+119 PIVMAAA
-126 SAGWIAAANVINYWG
+126 SAGWIAAANVV
-141 KIAGW
+141 
-146 IANTINTFTSIFNFT
+146 NF
-161 AFKAMPDA
+161 A
-169 KANLADNNGMFL
+169 KLTDNNGMFT
-181 LACGIAVAIALYAF
+181 LACGVAVAIALYSF

-200 PPKGDAGPVSA
+200 PPKGDAGPVSVG
-211 SKLLGLDALKLFKDR
+211 KLLGLDALRLFKDR
-226 SFAVFMFCSFLI
+226 SFAIFMVCSFLI

-248 TGAFLSEMNVANYA
+248 TGAFLSEMNVADYA
-262 SKMTLGQV
+262 SKMTLGQL
-270 SEVGFLLLLPALLPL
+270 SEVGFLLLLPILLPI

-291 MILGMAAWAVRFA
+291 MILGMAAWAARFA

-315 TWMILGGILLHGMCY
+315 TWMVLGGILLHGMCY

-374 VIAQFYSKPQIKADG
+374 VVAQNYTNAQNVHDWKA
-389 WIQEIAYKALDFLS
+389 I
-403 PITNYI
+403 
-409 AEIFSAQKVPAN
+409 
-421 DAHMWTHVWLIPAI
+421 WLVPAI
-435 MSAALIP
+435 MSAVLIP
-442 IFLALFREKPAD
+442 VFLALFRERSSD
-454 SPSA
+454 EG

>member
-1 MVFLHYFVWS
+1 MTPTLYLRLAVMVFLHYFVWS
-11 CWYNTMS
+11 CWYNTMA
-18 VYLVKLNFTGA
+18 VYLGKLNFTGT

-40 GALVSPFLIGVI
+40 GALISPFIIGVI
-52 ADRYVPAQR
+52 ADRFVPAQR
-61 LLGTLHLI
+61 LLGVLHLV
-69 GAALLWW
+69 GAGLLWW
-76 ISQQTSFD
+76 ISQQTSFSI
-84 AFYWSLVIYTLT
+84 FYPSLIVYTLT

-119 PIIMTAA
+119 PIVMAAA
-126 SAGWIAAANVINYWG
+126 SAGWIAAANVINF
-141 KIAGW
+141 AG
-146 IANTINTFTSIFNFT
+146 
-161 AFKAMPDA
+161 
-169 KANLADNNGMFL
+169 LADNKGMFT
-181 LACGIAVAIALYAF
+181 LACGVALAVALYSF

-200 PPKGDAGPVSA
+200 PPKGDTGPVSA

-248 TGAFLSEMNVANYA
+248 TSAFLSEMNVADYA

-270 SEVGFLLLLPALLPL
+270 SEVGFLLLLPILLPF

-291 MILGMAAWAVRFA
+291 MILGMAAWAARFA

-315 TWMILGGILLHGMCY
+315 TWMILGGILLHGMSY

-363 AGMFVGSWLSG
+363 AGMFVGSWLAG
-374 VIAQFYSKPQIKADG
+374 VVAQ
-389 WIQEIAYKALDFLS
+389 
-403 PITNYI
+403 NYT
-409 AEIFSAQKVPAN
+409 SAAGVHDWKSI
-421 DAHMWTHVWLIPAI
+421 WLVPAI
-435 MSAALIP
+435 MSAVLIP
-442 IFLALFREKPAD
+442 VFLALFREK
-454 SPSA
+454 SAEETRA

>member
-1 MVFLHYFVWS
+1 MTPTLYIRLATMVFLHYFVWS
-11 CWYNTMS
+11 CWYNTMA
-18 VYLVKLNFTGA
+18 VYLGKLEFTGT

-52 ADRYVPAQR
+52 ADRYVSAQR
-61 LLGTLHLI
+61 LLGVLHLL
-69 GAALLWW
+69 GAGLLWW
-76 ISQQTSFD
+76 ISQQTTFSV
-84 AFYWSLVIYTLT
+84 FYPSLIVYTLT

-109 THAPNPAKWF
+109 AHAPNPAKWF
-119 PIIMTAA
+119 PIVMAAA
-126 SAGWIAAANVINYWG
+126 SAGWIAAANVV
-141 KIAGW
+141 
-146 IANTINTFTSIFNFT
+146 NF
-161 AFKAMPDA
+161 A
-169 KANLADNNGMFL
+169 KLADNNGMFT
-181 LACGIAVAIALYAF
+181 LACGVAVAIALYSF

-211 SKLLGLDALKLFKDR
+211 GKLLGLDALRLFKDR
-226 SFAVFMFCSFLI
+226 SFAVFMICSFLI

-248 TGAFLSEMNVANYA
+248 TGAFLSEMNVADYA

-270 SEVGFLLLLPALLPL
+270 SEVGFLLLLPILLPI

-315 TWMILGGILLHGMCY
+315 TWMVLGGILLHGMCY

-374 VIAQFYSKPQIKADG
+374 VVAQNY
-389 WIQEIAYKALDFLS
+389 
-403 PITNYI
+403 TN
-409 AEIFSAQKVPAN
+409 AQGVHDWKSI
-421 DAHMWTHVWLIPAI
+421 WLVPAI

-442 IFLALFREKPAD
+442 VFLALFREKPAD
-454 SPSA
+454 TRDA

>member
-1 MVFLHYFVWS
+1 MTPTLYIRLATMVFLHYFVWS
-11 CWYNTMS
+11 CWYNTMA
-18 VYLVKLNFTGA
+18 VYLGKLNFTGT

-61 LLGTLHLI
+61 LLGVLHLL
-69 GAALLWW
+69 GAGLLWW
-76 ISQQTSFD
+76 ISQQTTFSV
-84 AFYWSLVIYTLT
+84 FYPSLIVYTLT

-119 PIIMTAA
+119 PIVMAAA
-126 SAGWIAAANVINYWG
+126 SAGWIAAANVV
-141 KIAGW
+141 
-146 IANTINTFTSIFNFT
+146 NF
-161 AFKAMPDA
+161 A
-169 KANLADNNGMFL
+169 KLTDNNGMFT
-181 LACGIAVAIALYAF
+181 LACGVAVAIALYSF

-211 SKLLGLDALKLFKDR
+211 GKLLGLDALKLFKDR
-226 SFAVFMFCSFLI
+226 SFAVFMICSFLI
-238 CIPLS
+238 CVPLS

-248 TGAFLSEMNVANYA
+248 TGAFLSEMNVADYA
-262 SKMTLGQV
+262 SKMTLGQL
-270 SEVGFLLLLPALLPL
+270 SEVGFLLLLPILLPI

-291 MILGMAAWAVRFA
+291 MILGMAAWAARFA

-315 TWMILGGILLHGMCY
+315 TWMVLGGILLHGMCY

-374 VIAQFYSKPQIKADG
+374 VVAQNY
-389 WIQEIAYKALDFLS
+389 
-403 PITNYI
+403 TN
-409 AEIFSAQKVPAN
+409 AQGVHDWKSI
-421 DAHMWTHVWLIPAI
+421 WLVPAI

-442 IFLALFREKPAD
+442 VFLALFREKSSEEPHA
-454 SPSA
+454 

>member
-1 MVFLHYFVWS
+1 MA
-11 CWYNTMS
+11 
-18 VYLVKLNFTGA
+18 VYLGKLDFTGT

-40 GALVSPFLIGVI
+40 GALISPFIIGVI
-52 ADRYVPAQR
+52 ADRFVPAQR
-61 LLGTLHLI
+61 LLGVLHLL
-69 GAALLWW
+69 GAGLLWW
-76 ISQQTSFD
+76 ISQQTTFNI
-84 AFYWSLVIYTLT
+84 FYPSLIVYTLT

-109 THAPNPAKWF
+109 THTPNPAKWF
-119 PIIMTAA
+119 PIVMVAA
-126 SAGWIAAANVINYWG
+126 SAGWIVAANVINF
-141 KIAGW
+141 AG
-146 IANTINTFTSIFNFT
+146 
-161 AFKAMPDA
+161 
-169 KANLADNNGMFL
+169 LADNNGMFK
-181 LACGIAVAIALYAF
+181 LACGVALAVALYSF

-200 PPKGDAGPVSA
+200 PPKGDTGPVSA

-248 TGAFLSEMNVANYA
+248 TSAFLSEMNVADYA

-270 SEVGFLLLLPALLPL
+270 SEVGFLLLLPILLPF

-291 MILGMAAWAVRFA
+291 MILGMAAWAARFA

-315 TWMILGGILLHGMCY
+315 TWMVLGGILLHGMSY

-363 AGMFVGSWLSG
+363 AGMFVGSWLAG
-374 VIAQFYSKPQIKADG
+374 VVAQNY
-389 WIQEIAYKALDFLS
+389 
-403 PITNYI
+403 TNAAGVHDWKSI
-409 AEIFSAQKVPAN
+409 
-421 DAHMWTHVWLIPAI
+421 WLVPAI
-435 MSAALIP
+435 MSAVLIP
-442 IFLALFREKPAD
+442 VFLALFREKSSEDTKA
-454 SPSA
+454 

>member
-1 MVFLHYFVWS
+1 MA
-11 CWYNTMS
+11 
-18 VYLVKLNFTGA
+18 VYLGKLNFTGT

-40 GALVSPFLIGVI
+40 GALISPFIIGVI
-52 ADRYVPAQR
+52 ADRFVPAQR
-61 LLGTLHLI
+61 LLGVLHLL
-69 GAALLWW
+69 GAGLLWW
-76 ISQQTSFD
+76 ISQQTTFNI
-84 AFYWSLVIYTLT
+84 FYPSLIVYTLT

-109 THAPNPAKWF
+109 THTPNPAKWF
-119 PIIMTAA
+119 PIVMVAA
-126 SAGWIAAANVINYWG
+126 SAGWIVAANVINF
-141 KIAGW
+141 AE
-146 IANTINTFTSIFNFT
+146 
-161 AFKAMPDA
+161 
-169 KANLADNNGMFL
+169 LADNNGMFK
-181 LACGIAVAIALYAF
+181 LACGVALAVALYSF

-200 PPKGDAGPVSA
+200 PPKGDTGPVSA

-248 TGAFLSEMNVANYA
+248 TSAFLSEMNVADYA

-270 SEVGFLLLLPALLPL
+270 SEVGFLLLLPILLPF

-291 MILGMAAWAVRFA
+291 MILGMAAWAARFA

-315 TWMILGGILLHGMCY
+315 TWMVLGGILLHGMSY

-363 AGMFVGSWLSG
+363 AGMFVGSWLAG
-374 VIAQFYSKPQIKADG
+374 VVAQNY
-389 WIQEIAYKALDFLS
+389 
-403 PITNYI
+403 TNAAGVHDWKSI
-409 AEIFSAQKVPAN
+409 
-421 DAHMWTHVWLIPAI
+421 WLVPAI
-435 MSAALIP
+435 MSAVLIP
-442 IFLALFREKPAD
+442 VFLALFREK
-454 SPSA
+454 SAEEPRA

>member
-1 MVFLHYFVWS
+1 MTPTLYLRLATMVFLHYFVWS
-11 CWYNTMS
+11 CWYNTLS
-18 VYLVKLNFTGA
+18 VYLGKLEFTGT

-52 ADRYVPAQR
+52 ADRYVSAQR
-61 LLGTLHLI
+61 LLGVLHLL
-69 GAALLWW
+69 GAGLLWW
-76 ISQQTSFD
+76 ISQQTTFSV
-84 AFYWSLVIYTLT
+84 FYPSLIVYTLT

-109 THAPNPAKWF
+109 AHAPNPAKWF
-119 PIIMTAA
+119 PIVMAAA
-126 SAGWIAAANVINYWG
+126 SAGWIAAANVV
-141 KIAGW
+141 
-146 IANTINTFTSIFNFT
+146 NF
-161 AFKAMPDA
+161 A
-169 KANLADNNGMFL
+169 KLADNNGMFT
-181 LACGIAVAIALYAF
+181 LACGVAVAIALYSF

-211 SKLLGLDALKLFKDR
+211 GKLLGLDALRLFKDR
-226 SFAVFMFCSFLI
+226 SFAVFMVCSFLI

-248 TGAFLSEMNVANYA
+248 TGAFLSEMNVADYA

-270 SEVGFLLLLPALLPL
+270 SEVGFLLLLPILLPI

-291 MILGMAAWAVRFA
+291 MILGMAAWAARFA

-315 TWMILGGILLHGMCY
+315 TWMVLGGILLHGMCY

-374 VIAQFYSKPQIKADG
+374 VVAQNYTNAQNVHDWKA
-389 WIQEIAYKALDFLS
+389 I
-403 PITNYI
+403 
-409 AEIFSAQKVPAN
+409 
-421 DAHMWTHVWLIPAI
+421 WLVPAI

-442 IFLALFREKPAD
+442 VFLALFRERSSD
-454 SPSA
+454 EG